1 MTERWIDERL
11 HEAAGVRTSFRAD
24 RILVES
30 KTEHQELVLFENQ
43 TFGRVLMLDGA
54 TQLTTRDEFI
64 YHEMMSHLPIFAHGA
79 ASDVL
84 IIGGGDGGIAEEV
97 LKHRTVERLVQVE
110 IDPSV
115 VEFSRQYLPEV
126 SQGAFDD
133 PRMKLVI
140 ADGFAFAGETEE
152 RFDILI
158 VDSTDPVG
166 PAEVLYT
173 QEFHRRCKRCLKPGG
188 ILVTQ
193 AGNPFYQRQELVD
206 SVANFAELFADARC
220 AVAAIPTYVG
230 GFFAIGWASDD
241 AGPAAIDAET
251 VRRRVAEAA
260 IETRYYTPDIHRAA
274 FALPRYIAV
283 AMEEGRAKGGGRA
296 RG

>member
-1 MTERWIDERL
+1 MTERWISEVL
-11 HEAAGVRTSFRAD
+11 HEAVGVRTSFRAD

-30 KTEHQELVLFENQ
+30 KTEHQDLVLFENQ
-43 TFGRVLMLDGA
+43 VFGRVLMLDGT

-64 YHEMMSHLPIFAHGA
+64 YHEMMSHLPILAHGGA
-79 ASDVL
+79 ADVL

-110 IDPSV
+110 IDPGV

-126 SQGAFDD
+126 SNGAFDD

-152 RFDILI
+152 RFDLLI

-166 PAEVLYT
+166 PAKVLYT
-173 QEFHRRCKRCLKPGG
+173 SEFHRRCKRCLKPGG
-188 ILVTQ
+188 VLITQ
-193 AGNPFYQRQELVD
+193 AGNPFYQRGELVD
-206 SVANFAELFADARC
+206 SVANFAALFADARC
-220 AVAAIPTYVG
+220 VVAAIPTYVG
-230 GFFAIGWASDD
+230 GFFALGWASDD
-241 AGPAAIDAET
+241 ESLWAVDVET
-251 VRRRVAEAA
+251 VRRRYEEAA
-260 IETRYYTPDIHRAA
+260 IETRYYTPHIHRAA
-274 FALPRYIAV
+274 FALPRYIGE
-283 AMEEGRAKGGGRA
+283 AMEEGQAKGRE